1 MIGARVDKEKLAGWV
16 PHGNRRDDRTALS
29 TEDDKSI
36 FPLDNYELIY
46 GDWERKI
53 IWDWENMD
61 YLPKPRDFK
70 VNPNDEK
77 LILHIP
83 DDPEPRVELKAK
95 ETKVSFE
102 SLAKTKVWT
111 RDPRTKTEDPEIL
124 KLSDRTRA
132 HKIEGP
138 ALECQILKICS
149 PARKILRP

>member
-29 TEDDKSI
+29 TDDDKSI

-95 ETKVSFE
+95 ETKVGF
-102 SLAKTKVWT
+102 
-111 RDPRTKTEDPEIL
+111 RIEIQ
-124 KLSDRTRA
+124 
-132 HKIEGP
+132 E
-138 ALECQILKICS
+138 
-149 PARKILRP
+149 